1 MFVKYPKSIDNKGL
15 YRHNNR
21 DISNKNTK
29 HQPKN
34 DNIMCCNNWQHGNVT
49 DREKRRSYNLDGE
62 SQRIKKSGGANME
75 NMENIIVVKVS
86 KEKPLPFESFRMYL
100 SIIDADRMIHGEENV
115 DSISALIRLL
125 GTVMHD
131 SELMIDYY
139 LDEPNDL
146 TELELY
152 NYLIERY

>member
-1 MFVKYPKSIDNKGL
+1 MFVKCRESIDNKGL
-15 YRHNNR
+15 YRHSNR
-21 DISNKNTK
+21 YISNANTK

-34 DNIMCCNNWQHGNVT
+34 DNIMCCDNWQHGNVT
-49 DREKRRSYNLDGE
+49 DSGRSESYNLEGE

-75 NMENIIVVKVS
+75 NIIVVEVS
-86 KEKPLPFESFRMYL
+86 KERPLPFESFRMYL
-100 SIIDADRMIHGEENV
+100 SIIDTDRMIHGEENV
-115 DSISALIRLL
+115 DSIGALIRLL

-131 SELMIDYY
+131 KELMLDYY
-139 LDEPNDL
+139 LDEPNDI